1 MGVVSLV
8 LGIIAVITGWIP
20 FICFLALI
28 LAIIGLILGIVD
40 TAKKSKVN
48 DSKRGISIAGLIV
61 SALAIP
67 VIIFTSLVTIGIFAA
82 IVSEDYVDYQY
93 YDWYDDYYDDYY
105 DYDWYRYY
113 YNTIDYET
121 DYQSI

>member
-1 MGVVSLV
+1 MGVASLV

-40 TAKKSKVN
+40 TAKKSKMN

-67 VIIFTSLVTIGIFAA
+67 IIIFTSLVTIGIFAA
-82 IVSEDYVDYQY
+82 IVSEEDYVYRQD
-93 YDWYDDYYDDYY
+93 YDWYDDYYDY
-105 DYDWYRYY
+105 DDDWYHYF
-113 YNTIDYET
+113 YNTIDYKT
-121 DYQSI
+121 NYPVI